1 MTDLTLSLSVIG
13 PEGFASEQGARSD
26 LLTLWSRVPLSGDD
40 ANKQRRQMGIPVWEL
55 ALPNF
60 RCATAL
66 GLSPDCLSNL
76 EVDSSDIPCVI
87 LRSAKLPDQ
96 LSLSA
101 REEVEDPINSKTI
114 PTVKTSKFTQ
124 LQSFYFVLA
133 GFMTVFIFFV

>member
-1 MTDLTLSLSVIG
+1 
-13 PEGFASEQGARSD
+13 
-26 LLTLWSRVPLSGDD
+26 
-40 ANKQRRQMGIPVWEL
+40 MGIPVWEL

-87 LRSAKLPDQ
+87 LRSAKLPDK

-101 REEVEDPINSKTI
+101 REEAEDPINSKTTQ
-114 PTVKTSKFTQ
+114 TVKTSKFTQ